1 MKRWVVFLLAL
12 ALVGSACSRK
22 SATSVNRSNAIT
34 HAYIADF
41 DYLNPILIQEG
52 TSQEISN
59 LIFPRLFKERFDS
72 ARGVA
77 AYEPLLVKSFEISA
91 DHKRARFLLR
101 DDVKWF
107 DGKPVTARDWLFSYK
122 LYADTVIASP
132 RQNFIAENFALGA
145 NGQVDFEKAVQIPND
160 YELVV
165 NFEKPLPTEMMLKYV
180 NLGFVSREVWKDV
193 ERMSPAEKVA
203 IRKDE
208 RNFNPEKI
216 IGAGPYKVEK
226 WIRNQECVLV
236 ANEACNLPSPPKI
249 KYVVNRFVPE
259 YATRLTLLKTGDA
272 DVVQNLSPDDAI
284 QLARDPASP
293 VNIFERGYISY
304 DYVAWMNIDQ
314 KLYNETKR
322 IKPHPLF
329 GSKKVRKALTMAINR
344 QAMIDGFLK
353 GYGMLA
359 VADYPP
365 ICLWAKPDLSPIPY
379 DPEQAKKLLEEEGW
393 KVGKDGVREKDG
405 RKFSFTLTLNAG
417 NQRRNYA
424 ANIIQENLRSVGI
437 DCKIEQLESNI
448 VMERTRK
455 RELDAFLF
463 GWIVSPP
470 DIDPSETRLSDLEK
484 TPYNM
489 VGFQNPKVD
498 ELIKKGK
505 GEIDLMNAA
514 KHWKEYASIIYDE
527 QPETILY
534 WMTGLVG
541 VSKRIKNARISPVGA
556 FENLV
561 DWELETE
568 TKAKP

>member
-1 MKRWVVFLLAL
+1 MNRLVIVSL
-12 ALVGSACSRK
+12 ALVLVVSSCARK
-22 SATSVNRSNAIT
+22 PAATLHRANAIT

-41 DYLNPILIQEG
+41 DYLNPVLIQEG

-72 ARGVA
+72 ARGIT
-77 AYEPLLVKSFEISA
+77 AYEPLLVKSFEISP
-91 DHKRARFLLR
+91 DHKRARFVLR

-107 DGKPVTARDWLFSYK
+107 DGKPVTANDWLFTYK
-122 LYADTVIASP
+122 LYADAVIASP

-145 NGQVDFEKAVQIPND
+145 NGQVDLDKAVQLPND
-160 YELVV
+160 YELIVH
-165 NFEKPLPTEMMLKYV
+165 FEKPLPTEMILKYV
-180 NLGFVSREVWKDV
+180 NLGFLSREVWKDV
-193 ERMSPAEKVA
+193 EQMSPAEKVA

-216 IGAGPYKVEK
+216 IGAGPYRVEK

-236 ANEACNLPSPPKI
+236 ANERCNLPRPPKI
-249 KYVVNRFVPE
+249 KYVVHRFVPE
-259 YATRLTLLKTGDA
+259 YTTRLTLLKTGEA

-284 QLARDPASP
+284 ELARDPASP

-314 KLYNETKR
+314 ALYNQTKR

-344 QAMIDGFLK
+344 QAIIDGFLK

-393 KVGKDGVREKDG
+393 KVGKDGIREKDG
-405 RKFSFTLTLNAG
+405 RKFRFTLTINAG

-424 ANIIQENLRSVGI
+424 ANVIQENLRAIGI
-437 DCKIEQLESNI
+437 DCQIEQLESNI

-505 GEIDLMNAA
+505 AEIDLTNAA
-514 KHWKEYASIIYDE
+514 KYWKEYASVVYDE

-541 VSKRIKNARISPVGA
+541 VNKRIKNARVSPVGA
-556 FENLV
+556 FENLI
-561 DWELETE
+561 DWELESDA
-568 TKAKP
+568 KASR